1 MVCASLTPPPSPR
14 RSRSVAA
21 APRWSNPCT
30 QRERSRLE
38 SQLGASR
45 ERFSLLLG
53 FSFGVRGAA
62 GEPGGDSRRRAG
74 CGSEGLRGCELG
86 VVGFRRIF
94 EMAEGGPL
102 GLLVFATILAL
113 IGVLAFSIRL
123 FSVSSGSAVCVSI
136 NLGEF
141 GFTDSAVVC
150 IVNGSSL

>member
-1 MVCASLTPPPSPR
+1 
-14 RSRSVAA
+14 
-21 APRWSNPCT
+21 
-30 QRERSRLE
+30 
-38 SQLGASR
+38 
-45 ERFSLLLG
+45 
-53 FSFGVRGAA
+53 
-62 GEPGGDSRRRAG
+62 
-74 CGSEGLRGCELG
+74 
-86 VVGFRRIF
+86 
-94 EMAEGGPL
+94 MAEGGPL